1 MLTKSNVAL
10 IVCYSDE
17 VGYLPENPKFGANN
31 PNPIKTNPNWTEPEI
46 QKPIGITD

>member
-17 VGYLPENPKFGANN
+17 VGYLPKNPKFGANKTKPN
-31 PNPIKTNPNWTEPEI
+31 KNPIRTEPEI